1 MHTGQCL
8 VEKSLLFFMWK
19 LLKRILLKCVY
30 MCIGSETHSRLL
42 CCLLVIIIKFMK
54 YHSAPKKKKKKNV
67 DETPTKQALL
77 IKL

>member
-1 MHTGQCL
+1 
-8 VEKSLLFFMWK
+8 
-19 LLKRILLKCVY
+19 

-77 IKL
+77 IEL